1 MQRRNVPG
9 IDYYVLIM
17 KYHMFINESEMEG
30 GGKKRDGL
38 EMVQQ
43 RYKSVLQAH
52 LSNRAHNLKHCMET
66 SPYRL
71 KKDSLMQS

>member
-1 MQRRNVPG
+1 
-9 IDYYVLIM
+9 M
-17 KYHMFINESEMEG
+17 KVRWRG
-30 GGKKRDGL
+30 GGKKIDGL

-66 SPYRL
+66 SPYIL